1 MADKTYRQQI
11 VDAVMTRMAAITTAN
26 GYQTNIGSDVHDWR
40 VNFQQDELP
49 AVSVCDL
56 ETIAVNSDPRT
67 DGLTTW
73 ALTVQICIY
82 SEKDTDPSIIRMM
95 IADVTNAIGTDDRWK
110 VSGSNLAIGTEPKRD
125 GFLIPDD
132 SFEVI
137 GGVVE
142 FDILYFLPRFN
153 AGIS

>member
-1 MADKTYRQQI
+1 
-11 VDAVMTRMAAITTAN
+11 
-26 GYQTNIGSDVHDWR
+26 
-40 VNFQQDELP
+40 
-49 AVSVCDL
+49 
-56 ETIAVNSDPRT
+56 ETIAVNSDPRK

-73 ALTVQICIY
+73 ALTVQIRIY

-153 AGIS
+153 AGIN